1 MIVFV
6 VGLFTCGLMSLSFA
20 GPTSDEWK
28 LIVNAV
34 QQHNVASLDLGRN
47 EICKM
52 PDEIANLIGL
62 KYLYVY
68 GTIDAAAHTVIVS
81 HIAENRLTELPK
93 FIGNL
98 INLEVLY
105 VSCMMQQHTQ

>member
-20 GPTSDEWK
+20 GPTRDEWK

-34 QQHNVASLDLGRN
+34 QQHNVASLYLGRN
-47 EICKM
+47 EIRKM

-62 KYLYVY
+62 KYLAVY
-68 GTIDAAAHTVIVS
+68 GMIDAAAHS
-81 HIAENRLTELPK
+81 AHSSWR
-93 FIGNL
+93 
-98 INLEVLY
+98 
-105 VSCMMQQHTQ
+105 